1 MEENQIEIYRT
12 TDGSIELNVK
22 LKNNTVWLTQ
32 NSWPPISH
40 VQNLAAANGLQAHKP
55 HQQGKQIAMPR
66 HTVLFALAVFLFACS
81 SPTVPTSDASSSS
94 VQNAEHSSTGISSD
108 TAPSSAEFTSSSSL
122 EYAVLSSAEISYSS
136 SSASEKVLT
145 EQLLEAIGESGIYT
159 TRDSVAAYLCKF
171 NALPSNYRTKSEAQS
186 LYEAAGNTFSKWNFN
201 PWTVLSVMIGGDTFS
216 NREELLPENSYR
228 ECDVDYH
235 DSSRGTKRLVYAP
248 GCQIFYTADHY
259 ESFSQIE

>member
-1 MEENQIEIYRT
+1 
-12 TDGSIELNVK
+12 
-22 LKNNTVWLTQ
+22 
-32 NSWPPISH
+32 
-40 VQNLAAANGLQAHKP
+40 
-55 HQQGKQIAMPR
+55 MPR

-122 EYAVLSSAEISYSS
+122 ENKSSSAEVSSGS
-136 SSASEKVLT
+136 SSASGKVLT

-201 PWTVLSVMIGGDTFS
+201 PWTVLGVMIGGDTFS
-216 NREELLPENSYR
+216 NREGLLPENSYR

-235 DSSRGTKRLVYAP
+235 DSSRGTKRLVYAS